1 MAPGYEVEVGSG
13 STAPTRAGSWTSMR
27 ALRSRLNLTVGIR
40 PEEYETEP
48 SATWTLSGTGSS
60 WDLSDAAKKDV

>member
-1 MAPGYEVEVGSG
+1 
-13 STAPTRAGSWTSMR
+13 MR